1 MTALAA
7 VVGSLLL
14 PAGVVLVL
22 CLLGTAVWGS
32 TRKSPTQRRQ
42 EEQRADRTPES

>member
-1 MTALAA
+1 VTALAA

-22 CLLGTAVWGS
+22 CLLGTAV
-32 TRKSPTQRRQ
+32 
-42 EEQRADRTPES
+42 